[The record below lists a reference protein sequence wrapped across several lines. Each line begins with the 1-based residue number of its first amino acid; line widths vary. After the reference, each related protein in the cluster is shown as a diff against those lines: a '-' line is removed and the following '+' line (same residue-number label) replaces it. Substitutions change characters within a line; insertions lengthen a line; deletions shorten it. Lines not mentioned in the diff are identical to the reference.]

1 MNMFASAGGVVE
13 LWVTKTDHYTSK
25 TTGEIYATVQSIAP
39 IPEGA
44 RGNAKGFEISEYSI
58 EPTLLDGIVFEG
70 QPLLCKFASV
80 VRPTKDRFGNITN
93 TQVLVELLSVGKQEY
108 TTSPASRSTASPQP
122 ARQASQQPAQD
133 KPEPP
138 AKS

>member
-58 EPTLLDGIVFEG
+58 EPTLLDGIVFQGE
-70 QPLLCKFASV
+70 PLLCKFASV

-93 TQVLVELLSVGKQEY
+93 TQVLVELLSVGKEVY
-108 TTSPASRSTASPQP
+108 ATAPVSRPAPSQP
-122 ARQASQQPAQD
+122 AARQAQQPTQD
-133 KPEPP
+133 KPADP

>member
-13 LWVTKTDHYTSK
+13 LWVTQTDSYTSK
-25 TTGEIYATVQSIAP
+25 TSGEIFASVQAISA

-44 RGNAKGFEISEYSI
+44 RGNARGFEITQYDI
-58 EPTLLDGIVFEG
+58 EPTLLDGIAFQG
-70 QPLLCKFASV
+70 QPLRCKFSTV
-80 VRPTKDRFGNITN
+80 VRPTKDRFGNTKN
-93 TQVLVELLSVGKQEY
+93 TQVLTDLLEVNGKA
-108 TTSPASRSTASPQP
+108 PTAARPTAAPQP
-122 ARQASQQPAQD
+122 ARPATQQPTQD

>member
-39 IPEGA
+39 IPDGA
-44 RGNAKGFEISEYSI
+44 RGNAKGFEISEYTI
-58 EPTLLDGIVFEG
+58 EPTLLDGIVFKGE
-70 QPLLCKFASV
+70 PLLCKFASV

-93 TQVLVELLSVGKQEY
+93 TQVLVELLSVGNEIYAEAHPRRQPAPQQ
-108 TTSPASRSTASPQP
+108 SPARSG
-122 ARQASQQPAQD
+122 QQPASD
-133 KPEPP
+133 KPSEP